1 MKLILSSKGK
11 TFETDFVTS
20 DFSREEVY
28 YNNLKQADNNATV
41 TIPYDGDVQN
51 FINAY
56 ADENIK
62 AQIIDGSVHVFT
74 GYVRKNFSFSKKQAN
89 QPMKLELVS
98 PSFLLDT
105 TVDQDFVLT
114 GTSLGIAVG
123 SLLSFADFT
132 TTVELNNEIGLFQI
146 EEGANVKDTLTEL
159 LFEYGYCYDFDSDG
173 NFVIYPLF
181 NNPKTLE
188 VTQNFDGT
196 NCRNEIKVNKKE
208 QSNDSSKV
216 CWDTIKYIEH
226 GLIFADTTNGD
237 ADKYS
242 CSIELPAKSYLGDI
256 EDTTSYYITYDCAE
270 GEVRYCKHGELV
282 LESSNSSGLLYSY
295 TNHGRKGELSVYNN
309 TNKPITITKIVV
321 YGNVYVTSCN
331 NETSTT
337 IGKKV
342 KELEAPYIHSK
353 TDAENLAKNYDNWLK
368 YADYTVSLK
377 SYTDYALGTFV
388 KISDHGLG
396 TVYGRI
402 IKKKYYLD
410 LKPIDYTI
418 EAISE
423 YEPTTVVSKSTKK
436 SALIANGL
444 VGAKGEKGDKGENG
458 KDGKD
463 GAKGDKGDRGEQGIK
478 GDKGDTGAKGDKG
491 DSGIGITSVTEYYL
505 ASASASGVTTSTSGW
520 TTSIQTITTSKK
532 YLWNYEK
539 VTYSDSSTSSTSP
552 IIIGAYGNTGATGAK
567 GATGATGATGVG
579 IKSISE
585 HYLASASN
593 SGITTSTSGWTTTIQ
608 TLTASKKY
616 LWNYE
621 TITYTDNSISNSSPV
636 IIGVYGDK
644 GDTGAKGATGAT
656 GAKGDKGDK
665 GDTGA
670 TGAKGD
676 KGDKGDTGAKG
687 ATGAKGVSM
696 RNRGTWASG
705 TAYVNDASYIDVV
718 YYATNGCSYS
728 CIKSHTAS
736 SSILPTNTTYWSV
749 LAKKGDN
756 YWISKTWVDLSAT
769 TYNSN
774 TWYPVVGTSISN
786 DGVQSLRCTVQLNS
800 GTVPSWSTHSN
811 GFSCELEVQDQRSG
825 WGTTPATCIRFID
838 NFAWT
843 KAVDNVANVSP
854 VSYTQMTNS
863 SLPVF
868 YLRGGGKYLL
878 ETTYSC
884 SWSIKTASY
893 TSNSQTVSPSANTRP
908 APRGTYVVGQN
919 GSQGVRGAQY
929 RGAYSSAPTSSL
941 VSGDWYLNTGD
952 GYCYYY
958 TGSSWTKITSYSD
971 YRYLQAMD
979 DMVNLSAT
987 LKSNSSL
994 TTSVN
999 NWVKNLCAGT
1009 VLADTIAT
1017 KTINLKTSGIIKS
1030 NNYVAGK
1037 TGFKIDYN
1045 GNAEF
1050 NNGTFNNITSDK
1062 GTFTHATIE
1071 ENCII
1076 KGQIQQGAS
1085 FFVGTKIII
1094 SNGGSKIN
1102 CSNSLYTNVYFYST
1116 GILVVEIPP
1125 EHRKYGVP
1133 RVIRHYASDVKVSS
1147 AGEPTLG
1154 NLGNYSPGSTN
1165 PRYQLQASSGLNVF
1179 RFMPDG
1185 TAREFMPI
1193 YFTDN
1198 NNDSYITPSY
1208 AILTLFYV

>member
-1 MKLILSSKGK
+1 MILILSCKEK
-11 TFETDFVTS
+11 KITTDFVTT

-28 YNNLKQADNNATV
+28 YNNLNQADNNATV
-41 TIPYDGDVQN
+41 TIPYDSEIQN

-56 ADENIK
+56 ADDNIK
-62 AQIIDGSVHVFT
+62 AQIIDGTDYVFT
-74 GYVRKNFSFSKKQAN
+74 GYVRKNFSFSKKQSN
-89 QPMKLELVS
+89 QPLKLELVS

-114 GTSLGIAVG
+114 GTSLGIAVS

-132 TTVELNNEIGLFQI
+132 TSVELNNEIGLFQI
-146 EEGANVKDTLTEL
+146 EEGANVKDALTEL
-159 LFEYGYCYDFDSDG
+159 LFEYGYCYDFDAEG
-173 NFVIYPLF
+173 NFVLYPLF
-181 NNPKTLE
+181 NNPKRNSE
-188 VTQNFDGT
+188 VFQNFDGT
-196 NCRNEIKVNKKE
+196 NCINEIKVNKKE

-216 CWDTIKYIEH
+216 LWDTIKYVEH

-237 ADKYS
+237 AEKYS
-242 CSIELPAKSYLGDI
+242 CSIELPAKTYLGDI
-256 EDTTSYYITYDCAE
+256 EDTTSYYITYDCAD
-270 GEVRYCKHGELV
+270 GEVRYCKNGELV
-282 LESSNSSGLLYSY
+282 LESSNNSGLLYSY
-295 TNHGRKGELSVYNN
+295 TNHGTKGELSVYNN

-331 NETSTT
+331 NETATT

-342 KELEAPYIHSK
+342 KELNAPYIHSK
-353 TDAENLAKNYDNWLK
+353 ADAENLVKNYDNWLK

-388 KISDHGLG
+388 KISEQGLG

-423 YEPTTVVSKSTKK
+423 YEPAPVVSKSTKK
-436 SALIANGL
+436 SALIANGI
-444 VGAKGEKGDKGENG
+444 VGVKGEKGDKG
-458 KDGKD
+458 DT
-463 GAKGDKGDRGEQGIK
+463 GAKGERGEK
-478 GDKGDTGAKGDKG
+478 GQKGDTGAKGDKG
-491 DSGIGITSVTEYYL
+491 DKG
-505 ASASASGVTTSTSGW
+505 
-520 TTSIQTITTSKK
+520 
-532 YLWNYEK
+532 
-539 VTYSDSSTSSTSP
+539 D
-552 IIIGAYGNTGATGAK
+552 TGAK
-567 GATGATGATGVG
+567 GATGAKGDKGDKGDSGVG
-579 IKSISE
+579 IKSVTE
-585 HYLASASN
+585 YYLATTSN
-593 SGITTSTSGWTTTIQ
+593 SGITTSTSGWTTTFQAI
-608 TLTASKKY
+608 TSSKKY

-621 TITYTDNSISNSSPV
+621 VITYTDGSKTNTSPA
-636 IIGVYGDK
+636 IIGTYGDK
-644 GDTGAKGATGAT
+644 GST

-676 KGDKGDTGAKG
+676 KGDTGATGAKGATG

-696 RNRGTWASG
+696 RNRGTWSSG
-705 TAYVNDASYIDVV
+705 TSYVCDASYIDVV
-718 YYATNGCSYS
+718 YYAVDGCSYS
-728 CIKSHTAS
+728 CKKTHTAS

-756 YWISKTWVDLSAT
+756 YWISKNWVDLSAT
-769 TYNSN
+769 TYDTN
-774 TWYPVVGTSISN
+774 TWYPVVGTAISSE
-786 DGVQSLRCTVQLNS
+786 GTQSLRCTVQLNS
-800 GTVPSWSTHSN
+800 GTKPAWSTHNN

-854 VSYTQMTNS
+854 VSYHQMTNS

-884 SWSIKTASY
+884 SWSIKTETY
-893 TSNSQTVSPSANTRP
+893 TSNSQSVLPSANVRP

-929 RGAYSSAPTSSL
+929 RGAYSTAPTTSL

-958 TGSSWTKITSYSD
+958 TGSTWTKITSYSD

-1009 VLADTIAT
+1009 VLADTIGT
-1017 KTINLKTSGIIKS
+1017 KTINLKTSGVIKS
-1030 NNYVAGK
+1030 DNYSAGK
-1037 TGFKIDYN
+1037 KGFKIDYN

-1050 NNGTFNNITSDK
+1050 NNGTFNGTINATS
-1062 GTFTHATIE
+1062 GTFAGVIE
-1071 ENCII
+1071 QNGLKNFMLGYLNLYYIDKTVDFDSNFCDKVLRMDTGRYLCMFKEMPSGIAYNNYYSVVLN
-1076 KGQIQQGAS
+1076 QI
-1085 FFVGTKIII
+1085 
-1094 SNGGSKIN
+1094 GGSDVGYTNEDALFNDNVSSSYAKN
-1102 CSNSLYTNVYFYST
+1102 TLYTNPVYRVNIRAMDFKCRSISRQNNKITSAPIRYMINSHIYRKVGDKRYYVPYATFNRITSFDREVFEYHYGAIDST
-1116 GILVVEIPP
+1116 YKYCFLVGITDYNTDAWEDPLG
-1125 EHRKYGVP
+1125 GVSMT
-1133 RVIRHYASDVKVSS
+1133 VTLQQQ
-1147 AGEPTLG
+1147 EPVT
-1154 NLGNYSPGSTN
+1154 SK
-1165 PRYQLQASSGLNVF
+1165 
-1179 RFMPDG
+1179 
-1185 TAREFMPI
+1185 
-1193 YFTDN
+1193 
-1198 NNDSYITPSY
+1198 
-1208 AILTLFYV
+1208 

>member
-1 MKLILSSKGK
+1 MKLILTCKEK
-11 TFETDFVTS
+11 TLETDFVTT

-41 TIPYDGDVQN
+41 TIPYDGEVQN
-51 FINAY
+51 FINSY

-62 AQIIDGSVHVFT
+62 AQITDDSVHVFT
-74 GYVRKNFSFSKKQAN
+74 GYVRKNFSFSKKQSN

-105 TVDQDFVLT
+105 TIDTDFTLT
-114 GTSLGIAVG
+114 GTSLGIAVS
-123 SLLSFADFT
+123 SLLSFADIT
-132 TTVELNNEIGLFQI
+132 TTLELNNEIGLFQI
-146 EEGANVKDTLTEL
+146 EEGANVKETLTEL
-159 LFEYGYCYDFDSDG
+159 LFEYGYCYDFDAEG
-173 NFVIYPLF
+173 NFVLYPLF
-181 NNPKTLE
+181 NNPKNSE
-188 VTQNFDGT
+188 VFQFFDGT
-196 NCRNEIKVNKKE
+196 NCRTEIKVDKKE
-208 QSNDSSKV
+208 QSNDSTKV
-216 CWDTIKYIEH
+216 CWDTIKYVEN

-237 ADKYS
+237 AEKYS
-242 CSIELPAKSYLGDI
+242 CLIELPPKTYLGDI
-256 EDTTSYYITYDCAE
+256 EDATSYFITYDSSE
-270 GEVRYCKHGELV
+270 GEIRYCKHGELV
-282 LESSNSSGLLYSY
+282 LESDNNSGLLYSY
-295 TNHGRKGELSVYNN
+295 TNHGSKGELSIYNN
-309 TNKPITITKIVV
+309 TSKPITITKIAV

-331 NETSTT
+331 NETATT

-342 KELEAPYIHSK
+342 KELEAPYIHSR

-388 KISDHGLG
+388 KITEDGLG

-444 VGAKGEKGDKGENG
+444 VGAKGEKGDKGEDGKDG

-463 GAKGDKGDRGEQGIK
+463 GAKGDKGDRGEQGLK
-478 GDKGDTGAKGDKG
+478 
-491 DSGIGITSVTEYYL
+491 
-505 ASASASGVTTSTSGW
+505 
-520 TTSIQTITTSKK
+520 
-532 YLWNYEK
+532 
-539 VTYSDSSTSSTSP
+539 
-552 IIIGAYGNTGATGAK
+552 
-567 GATGATGATGVG
+567 
-579 IKSISE
+579 
-585 HYLASASN
+585 
-593 SGITTSTSGWTTTIQ
+593 
-608 TLTASKKY
+608 
-616 LWNYE
+616 
-621 TITYTDNSISNSSPV
+621 
-636 IIGVYGDK
+636 GDK
-644 GDTGAKGATGAT
+644 GDTGAKGATGA
-656 GAKGDKGDK
+656 A
-665 GDTGA
+665 
-670 TGAKGD
+670 
-676 KGDKGDTGAKG
+676 
-687 ATGAKGVSM
+687 GAKGVSM

-705 TAYVNDASYIDVV
+705 TAYVNDSSYIDVV
-718 YYATNGCSYS
+718 YYANDGCSYS

-1017 KTINLKTSGIIKS
+1017 KTINLKTSGVIKS
-1030 NNYVAGK
+1030 NNYVTGK

-1050 NNGTFNNITSDK
+1050 NNGTFNGTINATS
-1062 GTFTHATIE
+1062 GTFAGVIE
-1071 ENCII
+1071 QNGLKNFMLGYLNLYYISGKLTFDSNFCEKVLRMDTGRYLCMFKEMPNGIAYNNYYSVVLN
-1076 KGQIQQGAS
+1076 QI
-1085 FFVGTKIII
+1085 
-1094 SNGGSKIN
+1094 GGSDVGYTNEDDLFKDN
-1102 CSNSLYTNVYFYST
+1102 VSSSYAKNSLYPNPAYRINVRAMDFKCRSISRQNGKVTSAPIRYMINSHVYRTINDKRYYVPYATFNRITSFDREVFEYHYGAIDSSYKYCFLV
-1116 GILVVEIPP
+1116 GITDYNTDAWEDPCG
-1125 EHRKYGVP
+1125 GVSMT
-1133 RVIRHYASDVKVSS
+1133 VTLQQQ
-1147 AGEPTLG
+1147 EPVT
-1154 NLGNYSPGSTN
+1154 TK
-1165 PRYQLQASSGLNVF
+1165 
-1179 RFMPDG
+1179 
-1185 TAREFMPI
+1185 
-1193 YFTDN
+1193 
-1198 NNDSYITPSY
+1198 
-1208 AILTLFYV
+1208 